1 MLYPE
6 PQLYL
11 IVKDRA
17 GLSSNLPTIPKN
29 LSEDEF
35 NDYIEDLSEKYP
47 SDCYEHPRPK
57 FLFPLKNSEDGN
69 PIFYFSIA
77 IKILKE
83 AKFNQEAAEL
93 QQFMLSPSENHI
105 QYISRYLDIG
115 NFISYQDYQ
124 EQSDFA
130 KKRKINLDITPI
142 VFEDHGEDLKQI
154 PEFRNVTINSIKK
167 LISQGFDFNTV
178 NTYGRNMLWYADS
191 PDTTSYLINNTD
203 IDIFHIDEIG
213 LSVFNKCFLH
223 QDVECSY
230 GTLITLIDNMHQKN
244 PNYSKYFLENSYV
257 FESIVTHFT
266 NVLDKQF
273 LQSSSSDFLNKS
285 EFKENITMIL
295 DISSLIYQFN
305 EEQFNLLTTH
315 VGNLSQKLQEP
326 GKNGDMEKLSSIT
339 KIYETLLNQSIP
351 TNTHV
356 KSSSPVKF

>member
-17 GLSSNLPTIPKN
+17 GLSSNLPVIPKN

-35 NDYIEDLSEKYP
+35 DDYIEELSKKYP
-47 SDCYEHPRPK
+47 SDYYEHPRPK

-93 QQFMLSPSENHI
+93 QQFMFSPYEDHI
-105 QYISRYLDIG
+105 KYISRYLDIG
-115 NFISYQDYQ
+115 SFISYQDYQ

-142 VFEDHGEDLKQI
+142 VFEDHGELKQV

-191 PDTTSYLINNTD
+191 PDITSYLINNTD
-203 IDIFHIDEIG
+203 IDIFHIDEVG

-223 QDVECSY
+223 QDMECSY
-230 GTLITLIDNMHQKN
+230 GTLITIIDNMHQRN
-244 PNYSKYFLENSYV
+244 PIYSKHLLKDSYV

-266 NVLDKQF
+266 NILDKHF
-273 LQSSSSDFLNKS
+273 LNSTSSDFLQKP
-285 EFKENITMIL
+285 EFKENIAMIL
-295 DISSLIYQFN
+295 DVSSLIYQFN

-315 VGNLSQKLQEP
+315 VGNLSQKLQAL
-326 GKNGDMEKLSSIT
+326 GKNGDMEKLSFIIN
-339 KIYETLLNQSIP
+339 IYETLLNQSIP
-351 TNTHV
+351 TNTQA
-356 KSSSPVKF
+356 KSPSPVKF